1 MSNIILFKFY
11 LQNKNKIKEK
21 NLIIKSPFTEFFEN
35 KDIIDINDLK
45 NLYNIITEK
54 KIYPKDQYIIDGLI
68 DLIWKNEF
76 INYDEIEYNFKNN

>member
-1 MSNIILFKFY
+1 MNNIILFKFY

>member
-1 MSNIILFKFY
+1 MNNIILFKFY

-76 INYDEIEYNFKNN
+76 INYDEIEFNFKNN